1 MAAVAWVILQRALTC
16 IPGNNTTLA
25 QALGK
30 DWKGK
35 LSPVV
40 YLAAIVLAFVH
51 VGLSLAGYAL
61 VALLWLIPDRR
72 IEQHLDHH
80 GE

>member
-1 MAAVAWVILQRALTC
+1 MAWVLLQRALVC

-35 LSPVV
+35 VSPVI
-40 YLAAIVLAFVH
+40 YLASIALAFVH
-51 VGLSLAGYAL
+51 VGLSLAGYAA

-72 IEQHLDHH
+72 IEHHLNNH
-80 GE
+80 E